1 MHTKRVQNKNMIT
14 VTVAGKDTET
24 RASGFL
30 SDESGVECVEFDMTF
45 EIGWYHGRYELL
57 DMDWDKEIVLTKAQ
71 EDFLASMECWQHI
84 WQQIRELP
92 V

>member
-1 MHTKRVQNKNMIT
+1 MQNKNMIT

-30 SDESGVECVEFDMTF
+30 SDESGAECVEFDMTF
-45 EIGWYHGRYELL
+45 EIDWCHGRYELI

-71 EDFLASMECWQHI
+71 EDFLASMEGWQHI
-84 WQQIRELP
+84 RQQIRELP
-92 V
+92 EF